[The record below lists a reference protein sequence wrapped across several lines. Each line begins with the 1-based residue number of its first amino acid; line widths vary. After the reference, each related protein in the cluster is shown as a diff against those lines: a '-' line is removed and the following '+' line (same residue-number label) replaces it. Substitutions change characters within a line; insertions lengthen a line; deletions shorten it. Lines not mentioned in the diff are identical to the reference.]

1 MQFHILHALTQNHK
15 LPMTN
20 GPKQNE
26 GCSNAVPAGH
36 YGHLSEIETKTWKHL
51 QTQKESDSS

>member
-36 YGHLSEIETKTWKHL
+36 YGHS
-51 QTQKESDSS
+51 QPFV